1 MASREISLKEGI
13 ISQGKTIKRLK
24 FTKYKKHQKFLVLF
38 LLYLFNSLKTI
49 PLLSFLIIIMS
60 SHNHQKLHSK
70 LSAAGLLIT
79 LGIIYGDIGTSPLYV
94 MKSIIG
100 ERIISA
106 ELILGGLSC
115 VFWTLTLQTTLKY
128 VIIILNADNQG
139 EGGIFS
145 LYSLVKRTKIQW
157 LIVPAIIGGSLLLAE
172 GIITPPISVSSAVE
186 GLLIFKPDIPT
197 IPIVIAILFVLFSIQ
212 QFGAKLVGKFFS
224 PTMLI
229 WFSMLGILGCLQ
241 IFQNVEVFNAINPYY
256 AYQLLTSDESGHG
269 FLILGAVFLCTTGAE
284 SLYSDM
290 GHCGRKNI
298 RVSWIFVKTTLILN
312 YFGQGAYLLLHQG
325 KTLQELGSSNPNP
338 FYLIMADWFQPIGI
352 VIATLAAI
360 IASQALISG
369 SFTLINEAMRL
380 NFWPKVKINYPTDV
394 KGQLYIPSIN
404 WLLFIG
410 CVGIIL
416 YFKESKEMEHA
427 YGLSIILGMMMT
439 TTLLNFYLILKRV
452 KWYFIAPLITLYTTI
467 ELSFLY
473 ANITKFF
480 DGGYVT
486 LFVAI
491 VMIFIMSTWF
501 LAKKISKSYTK
512 VVKIESYKKVLAELS
527 VDLSIPKYATH
538 LVYMTN
544 STRSDEIE
552 EKVMYSI
559 LQKRPKRAD
568 IYWFIHVNILGEP
581 YKKEYKVTEIVQDDM
596 YRIDFYLGF
605 REPTKIN
612 LMFKEVIKDMVSKGE
627 MDITSRYESLNK
639 NNILGDFKFV
649 LSEKFLSNDS
659 DLTFFENIVM
669 SAYFFLKKFSLS
681 EEKGFGLDSSSVKV
695 EQFPMVIHA
704 PEIINMKRI
713 EHCKDKV

>member
-1 MASREISLKEGI
+1 
-13 ISQGKTIKRLK
+13 
-24 FTKYKKHQKFLVLF
+24 
-38 LLYLFNSLKTI
+38 
-49 PLLSFLIIIMS
+49 MS
-60 SHNHQKLHSK
+60 SHSHQNLHSK

-94 MKSIIG
+94 MSSIIG
-100 ERIISA
+100 DSVINP
-106 ELILGGLSC
+106 ELVLGGLSC
-115 VFWTLTLQTTLKY
+115 IFWTLTLQTTIKY
-128 VIIILNADNQG
+128 VIIVLNADNHG

-145 LYSLVKRTKIQW
+145 LYSLVKKTRIKW

-197 IPIVIAILFVLFSIQ
+197 IPIVIAILFVLFTIQ
-212 QFGAKLVGKFFS
+212 QFGAKIVTKFFS
-224 PTMLI
+224 PVMLV
-229 WFSMLGILGCLQ
+229 WFSMLGILGIIQ
-241 IFQNVEVFNAINPYY
+241 ITQNIYILKAINPYY
-256 AYQLLTSDESGHG
+256 AYHLLTSDIGGHG
-269 FLILGAVFLCTTGAE
+269 FFVLGAVFLCTTGAE
-284 SLYSDM
+284 ALYSDM
-290 GHCGRKNI
+290 GHCGRRNI
-298 RVSWIFVKTTLILN
+298 RISWMFVKAMLLLN
-312 YFGQGAYLLLHQG
+312 YFGQGAYLINHAG
-325 KTLQELGSSNPNP
+325 STLSMLNDHNPNP
-338 FYLIMADWFQPIGI
+338 FYLIMAEWFQPIGI
-352 VIATLAAI
+352 VVATLAAI

-416 YFKESKEMEHA
+416 YFKESKNMEHA

-439 TTLLNFYLILKRV
+439 TTLLNFYLIMKRV
-452 KWYFIAPLITLYTTI
+452 KWYFIAPIIALYATI
-467 ELSFLY
+467 EISFFA
-473 ANITKFF
+473 ANITKFK

-486 LFVAI
+486 LAI
-491 VMIFIMSTWF
+491 AVFLISIMSTWF

-512 VVKIESYKKVLAELS
+512 IVKIDDYKKVLAELS
-527 VDLSIPKYATH
+527 IDLSIPKYATH

-544 STRSDEIE
+544 SNRSDEIE

-568 IYWFIHVNILGEP
+568 LYWFIHVNVLSEP
-581 YKKEYKVTEIVQDDM
+581 YNKEYRVTEIVKDDI

-612 LMFKEVIKDMVSKGE
+612 LMFKEVIKEMVQRGE
-627 MDITSRYESLNK
+627 VDITSRYESLHK
-639 NNILGDFKFV
+639 NHIIGDFKFV

-659 DLTFFENIVM
+659 DITFFEKIVM
-669 SAYFFLKKFSLS
+669 NTYFIMKKLSLS

-695 EQFPMVIHA
+695 EQFPMVLHA
-704 PEIINMKRI
+704 PENIEMCRI
-713 EHCKDKV
+713 ER